1 MSHYM
6 VEFKYGIDNIKGLV
20 QKPENRTTLIRQSL
34 ESFNGKLHSFFYA
47 YGEYD
52 GVLIAEFPD
61 SESCTAFL
69 LMVTSKGGVAGF
81 KTTVLIDPEEA
92 TRSMRRAGET
102 KTNYRPAAT

>member
-1 MSHYM
+1 MITSMAHYM
-6 VEFKYGIDNIKGLV
+6 IEFKYGIDNIKGLV
-20 QKPENRTTLIRQSL
+20 REAQDNRIRQSL
-34 ESFNGKLHSFFYA
+34 KSFNGKLHSFFYA

-81 KTTVLIDPEEA
+81 KTTV
-92 TRSMRRAGET
+92 
-102 KTNYRPAAT
+102 